1 LVLHAQLALSRLR
14 ILLAE
19 VPDLMPER
27 RLLRGKERN
36 RDQQACSAPEHRYFA
51 GTASVRR

>member
-1 LVLHAQLALSRLR
+1 VLHAQLALSRLR

-27 RLLRGKERN
+27 RLLRSKERN